1 MNVQRRLYV
10 FDTSSFR
17 ILRHY
22 FPERFLTFWQSF
34 QELVDQGIII
44 SVREVDIELKE
55 QIHEDWL
62 LEWFRSK
69 RSIFKTPTADESGFV
84 SEIFKVS
91 HFQQL
96 VSEKHRLAGKPVA
109 DPWVIAHAQVHRGHV
124 VTEEQFKP
132 NAAKIPNVCK
142 HFNVPCLNL
151 EGFLQEQGWVF

>member
-1 MNVQRRLYV
+1 VNVQRKLYV

-17 ILRHY
+17 VLRHY
-22 FPERFLTFWQSF
+22 FPERFPTFWRRF
-34 QELVDQGIII
+34 QTLVDQGIIT
-44 SVREVDIELKE
+44 SVREVDTELKA
-55 QIHEDWL
+55 QVYEDWL
-62 LEWFRSK
+62 LEWVKSNRN
-69 RSIFKTPTADESGFV
+69 IFKTPSANVTEFV
-84 SEIFKVS
+84 PKIFEIE

-96 VSEKHRLAGKPVA
+96 IPERDRLKGKPVA